1 MINKKREKKHKE
13 WSRKKLKIQQNE
25 PHNKPGSYE
34 KEISSCFTSN
44 PRRVTFN
51 RHEHHNRR
59 HGHCVKMLDL
69 SSSLHME
76 LHTLHTHFIN
86 QYIYR
91 YRATHYML
99 YMYVHLNRV
108 TIEHSFA

>member
-1 MINKKREKKHKE
+1 MVEKKTKD
-13 WSRKKLKIQQNE
+13 SKNE

-59 HGHCVKMLDL
+59 HGHCVKMLDF

-91 YRATHYML
+91 YRATQYML

-108 TIEHSFA
+108 TLEHSFA

>member
-1 MINKKREKKHKE
+1 
-13 WSRKKLKIQQNE
+13 
-25 PHNKPGSYE
+25 
-34 KEISSCFTSN
+34 
-44 PRRVTFN
+44 
-51 RHEHHNRR
+51 
-59 HGHCVKMLDL
+59 VKMLDF

-91 YRATHYML
+91 YRATQYML